1 MTRRSKKENLVFLIV
16 FLLII
21 VFGFLTLFKVPK
33 TYSSAENRD
42 LAQFSMP
49 NVQTFLDGSF
59 QDNLESAMSDQFT
72 GSGKIRE
79 AYNGVLKSMPTLGI
93 DDEICKNEYVSLG
106 QGRSTF
112 NCGSRIVYDP
122 IHFTYEQKTAIK
134 ENVKQFNNLN
144 NLADTYYY
152 VINDPAVFD
161 FRINKLTEDMAKILK
176 NNMNGYKAISS
187 LKFSNYKEA
196 KKIFYKTDHHWN
208 YYGAQRG
215 YEDIAKMMNTKKVYK
230 PTETFHSGENFFGSH
245 ARNIRNY
252 DFPEE
257 FVAYKYKLPPHDSY
271 INGERAQY
279 NGILKTEKHDY
290 EYDKNIN
297 FYGLY
302 YGSDYAEVMFDYHQP
317 DKKNLLIVANSYS
330 NAINELVAAGFDKTY
345 IIDPRHNMDWRA
357 KEYIKNNDIDKVLVI
372 LSDKLLTAEGV
383 NFGMGVS
390 DAI

>member
-1 MTRRSKKENLVFLIV
+1 M

-112 NCGSRIVYDP
+112 NCDSRIVYNP
-122 IHFTYEQKTAIK
+122 IHFTDEQKAAIK
-134 ENVKQFNNLN
+134 ENMKQFNNLN
-144 NLADTYYY
+144 DLADTYYY
-152 VINDPAVFD
+152 VINDPAVF
-161 FRINKLTEDMAKILK
+161 FFIFNKLTEDMAKILK

-187 LKFSNYKEA
+187 LKFNNYKEA

-215 YEDIAKMMNTKKVYK
+215 
-230 PTETFHSGENFFGSH
+230 
-245 ARNIRNY
+245 
-252 DFPEE
+252 
-257 FVAYKYKLPPHDSY
+257 KYKLPHHKSY
-271 INGERAQY
+271 VNGRLSQY
-279 NGILKTEKHDY
+279 NGIARIENHEY
-290 EYDKNIN
+290 EYEKNIN
-297 FYGLY
+297 FYGQY
-302 YGSDYAEVMFDYHQP
+302 YGGDYAEVIFDYNQP
-317 DKKNLLIVANSYS
+317 EKENLLLIANSYS

-372 LSDKLLTAEGV
+372 LSDKLLTAESV